1 MRFCPN
7 FFISQRIKLKFDTGI
22 QNWMVILI
30 FGSKS
35 GFGDDFGQYD
45 TKTIILRR
53 FLAKRLLEIAFP
65 WQTPK
70 IPGDQKLFERV
81 C

>member
-1 MRFCPN
+1 MTSFL
-7 FFISQRIKLKFDTGI
+7 ISALDFGTEI
-22 QNWMVILI
+22 QNWMLILI

-35 GFGDDFGQYD
+35 GFGAHFRQYD

-53 FLAKRLLEIAFP
+53 FLAKRLLEIALP
-65 WQTPK
+65 WQHLRSQVLK
-70 IPGDQKLFERV
+70 NYLKGYVI